1 MQLLKWLI
9 SSEGTRSSY
18 HSTPHS
24 VLKSDNI
31 IRILVDRTLS
41 SKAKWYFSGYT
52 PTLEEYLNNAWISI
66 GALVILVNAYFL
78 VRNSIKKEAL
88 ECLFLD
94 NKYHNIIRCSSMIL
108 CLAVDLGTSSR
119 EIKLGDVPKLI
130 RCYMKKT
137 GASEEQPREYIRL
150 LISEAW
156 KEINKVVRET
166 DFSRTFIG
174 VAMNRGRMAV
184 YVPKWGFFAIFNNF
198 LKNSH

>member
-1 MQLLKWLI
+1 
-9 SSEGTRSSY
+9 
-18 HSTPHS
+18 
-24 VLKSDNI
+24 
-31 IRILVDRTLS
+31 
-41 SKAKWYFSGYT
+41 
-52 PTLEEYLNNAWISI
+52 
-66 GALVILVNAYFL
+66 
-78 VRNSIKKEAL
+78 
-88 ECLFLD
+88 
-94 NKYHNIIRCSSMIL
+94 
-108 CLAVDLGTSSR
+108 
-119 EIKLGDVPKLI
+119 
-130 RCYMKKT
+130 MKKT